1 MKKLVLASMALSCA
15 ILFVSCGPAK
25 KVSSYSMA
33 PYRNVTGVGV
43 VNIPTLA
50 DLEVSQ
56 DKIFEKETVKVE
68 STDVNISDETIE
80 NAVNRVLSGLLL
92 KRNADVLVQPVT
104 RVETKGRMISIEVSG
119 YPATYKNFRAMTP
132 KDAELFRNI
141 NILHIPQGVV
151 QSVITTGK

>member
-1 MKKLVLASMALSCA
+1 MKKLIFAGMALACAVLLSSCA
-15 ILFVSCGPAK
+15 VK

-43 VNIPTLA
+43 VNVPTLA

-68 STDVNISDETIE
+68 MTDGNISDEMIE
-80 NAVNRVLSGLLL
+80 NTVNRVISGLLL
-92 KRNADVLVQPVT
+92 KRNADVLVQPVS
-104 RVETKGRMISIEVSG
+104 RVETKGRMINIEVSG
-119 YPATYKNFRAMTP
+119 YPAIYKNFRPMTT
-132 KDAELFRNI
+132 KEAELFRNI